1 MRSLKRDK
9 VSIKLV
15 DFSDEISIE
24 RRLQQYKVQDHQNF
38 LRANALQ
45 SNITGAGALS
55 DAEADSPL
63 LAGTKNVSANI
74 RNIRLN
80 RVKQAQDLHQ

>member
-1 MRSLKRDK
+1 
-9 VSIKLV
+9 
-15 DFSDEISIE
+15 
-24 RRLQQYKVQDHQNF
+24 

-80 RVKQAQDLHQ
+80 RVK